1 MEKLKNCVEKENAKQ
16 LKKALSDLK
25 KAKKSDLI
33 DLWYYREKLTARQI
47 EKLIN
52 KELTTK
58 EIKEI
63 LQNKIIKEYQ
73 KRLEKD
79 LKRIETIAR
88 ANDNITNINIS
99 INWVR
104 SSTWGYNPHATITTN
119 NATITEGRASGCGYD
134 KESAAI
140 AEALNKNND
149 ILKILYIAKNKKM
162 TLKNNN
168 NHDLLGYG
176 SGYGVL
182 PYFEGGVGAS
192 SLMTIFKKL
201 GYIVQEHHTKTS
213 DFYAITKRGVRNE

>member
-1 MEKLKNCVEKENAKQ
+1 MEKLKNCVEKENTKQ

-33 DLWYYREKLTARQI
+33 DLWYYREKLTNKQL
-47 EKLIN
+47 EKLNN
-52 KELTTK
+52 KGLTTK
-58 EIKEI
+58 ETKEI
-63 LQNKIIKEYQ
+63 LQNKIIKEY
-73 KRLEKD
+73 KARLEKD
-79 LKRIETIAR
+79 LKRIETIAQ
-88 ANDNITNINIS
+88 ANDDITNINIS

-104 SSTWGYNPHATITTN
+104 SSTWGHNPHATVTTN
-119 NATITEGRASGCGYD
+119 GEMTEGKASGCGYD
-134 KESAAI
+134 KESAAM

-192 SLMTIFKKL
+192 SLMNIFKKL
-201 GYIVQEHHTKTS
+201 GYNVQEYHTKTS
-213 DFYAITKRGVRNE
+213 DFYTITKKVR

>member
-1 MEKLKNCVEKENAKQ
+1 MEKLKNHTKKENAKQ
-16 LKKALSDLK
+16 LKKAISDLK

-33 DLWYYREKLTARQI
+33 DLWYYREKLTARQL
-47 EKLIN
+47 EKFNN

-58 EIKEI
+58 DAKEI

-88 ANDNITNINIS
+88 ANDGIENINIS
-99 INWVR
+99 IDWVK
-104 SSTWGYNPHATITTN
+104 STTWGYNPHATITTN
-119 NATITEGRASGCGYD
+119 NGTITEGRASGCGYD

-149 ILKILYIAKNKKM
+149 ILKLLYVAKNKKM
-162 TLKNNN
+162 TLKNND

-192 SLMTIFKKL
+192 SLMNIFRKL
-201 GYIVQEHHTKTS
+201 GYNVQEYHTNTS
-213 DFYAITKRGVRNE
+213 DFYTITKNGLPF

>member
-1 MEKLKNCVEKENAKQ
+1 MEKLKNCVEKENTKQ
-16 LKKALSDLK
+16 LKKAISDLK
-25 KAKKSDLI
+25 KTKKSDLT
-33 DLWYYREKLTARQI
+33 DLWYYREKLTNKQL
-47 EKLIN
+47 EKLNN

-58 EIKEI
+58 ETKEI

-79 LKRIETIAR
+79 LKRIETIAQ
-88 ANDNITNINIS
+88 ANDDITNINIS

-149 ILKILYIAKNKKM
+149 ILKLLYVAKNKKM

-168 NHDLLGYG
+168 NRDLLGYG

-182 PYFEGGVGAS
+182 PYFEGGVGSS
-192 SLMTIFKKL
+192 SLINIFKKL
-201 GYIVQEHHTKTS
+201 GYNVQEYHSDKS
-213 DFYAITKRGVRNE
+213 DFYTITKGGF